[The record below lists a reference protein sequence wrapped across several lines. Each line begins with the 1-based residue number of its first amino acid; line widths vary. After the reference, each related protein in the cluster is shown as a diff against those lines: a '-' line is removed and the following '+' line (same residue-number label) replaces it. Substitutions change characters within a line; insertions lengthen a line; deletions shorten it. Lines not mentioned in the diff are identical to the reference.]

1 MTPNVRPQSG
11 GLAIASL
18 VLSILSIVIG
28 PFGFVPGIICG
39 HIARMKSRT
48 ESPPTSDGLALAGL
62 IVGYVFLAV
71 TVVIITAFF
80 LIRANPDAASF
91 ELQ

>member
-1 MTPNVRPQSG
+1 MTSNIRPQSS

-18 VLSILSIVIG
+18 VFSILSIVIG

-39 HIARMKSRT
+39 HIARTKSRT
-48 ESPPTSDGLALAGL
+48 GSPPENDGLALAGL
-62 IVGYVFLAV
+62 IVGYVFLVA

-80 LIRANPDAASF
+80 LMRTNPHAASF